1 MTVEKLTQWI
11 LDNRKGDAFIGWTK
25 QQVFAALLIAMAHNT
40 LTYSHDG
47 ERFNGVI
54 LAKET
59 DDVLHIYGAI
69 ATEPSVLRK
78 MAKWLLNNHSG
89 KQITALRKGQLTT
102 YNLNTVLRILK

>member
-1 MTVEKLTQWI
+1 MTLESLTQWI
-11 LDNRKGDAFIGWTK
+11 LDNRKGDAFMGWTK
-25 QQVFAALLIAMAHNT
+25 QQIFAALLLGMCHNT

-47 ERFNGVI
+47 TQFNGVI

-59 DDVLHIYGAI
+59 DRGLHIYGAI
-69 ATEPSVLRK
+69 TTEPHVLRK
-78 MAKWLLNNHSG
+78 MAKWLLVNHSG